1 MFDNWAIGST
11 VNMTNTTSVM
21 KSLNES
27 LNLTNSTIGNS
38 TMSGPFGLVDI
49 TSWAGLILIFLVA
62 IIFITMLSSAM
73 KLISR

>member
-11 VNMTNTTSVM
+11 VNMTNETIT

-27 LNLTNSTIGNS
+27 LNITNSTVGNS

-49 TSWAGLILIFLVA
+49 TSWGGLILIFLVA